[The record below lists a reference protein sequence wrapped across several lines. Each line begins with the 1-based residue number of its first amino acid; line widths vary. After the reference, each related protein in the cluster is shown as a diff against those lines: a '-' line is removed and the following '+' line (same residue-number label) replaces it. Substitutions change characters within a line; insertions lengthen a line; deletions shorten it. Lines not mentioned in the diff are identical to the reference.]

1 MTKLRNR
8 LLTTLVLAA
17 VLSSAIGVG
26 IAAAKERATAL
37 PEPSQQTS
45 SKVVPRSEPFS
56 GEPDGV
62 GGAGPRPNPNPS
74 GTFPVDPTDPSF
86 GELLVQFW
94 ILWLSNRT

>member
-26 IAAAKERATAL
+26 VAAAKDRAAAL
-37 PEPSQQTS
+37 PDPSQQTS
-45 SKVVPRSEPFS
+45 SKGVPRAEPFS

-74 GTFPVDPTDPSF
+74 GTSPIDPSDPSLS
-86 GELLVQFW
+86 ELLIQFW